1 MTSQKPSTDLS
12 KQQILES
19 IGRIV
24 AEGEG
29 RAPSPDDDASPEAA
43 PKPAAAAGEDEDEDD
58 ILDLV
63 DMVDERGNVIH
74 LDRAREGAPPAST
87 PPGAVVGG
95 PASSEQVLET
105 LRPMLQTWIDTHMP
119 PMVERMVKRELER
132 ASDRSEPE

>member
-1 MTSQKPSTDLS
+1 MTNQKPELS

-24 AEGEG
+24 SEGESQAQS
-29 RAPSPDDDASPEAA
+29 APGGAPPETA
-43 PKPAAAAGEDEDEDD
+43 PEPAESADDD

-63 DMVDERGNVIH
+63 DMVDEQGNVIH
-74 LDRAREGAPPAST
+74 LDRAREGAPADSN
-87 PPGAVVGG
+87 PPGAEAGG
-95 PASSEQVLET
+95 QASESQVLET
-105 LRPMLQTWIDTHMP
+105 LRPMLQTWLDTHMP

>member
-29 RAPSPDDDASPEAA
+29 REPSPDDDASPEAA
-43 PKPAAAAGEDEDEDD
+43 PTPEAAGGEDEDD

-63 DMVDERGNVIH
+63 DMVDEKIALKGKYDG
-74 LDRAREGAPPAST
+74 LKASYL
-87 PPGAVVGG
+87 
-95 PASSEQVLET
+95 SL
-105 LRPMLQTWIDTHMP
+105 
-119 PMVERMVKRELER
+119 
-132 ASDRSEPE
+132 

>member
-1 MTSQKPSTDLS
+1 MANPKPELS

-24 AEGEG
+24 SEGAG
-29 RAPSPDDDASPEAA
+29 GAPSPDDGAPAEAA
-43 PKPAAAAGEDEDEDD
+43 PAPEAVGSEDEDD

-63 DMVDERGNVIH
+63 EMLDEQGNVIH
-74 LDRAREGAPPAST
+74 LDRVREGMPEAAKD
-87 PPGAVVGG
+87 G
-95 PASSEQVLET
+95 PASNEQVLEA
-105 LRPMLQTWIDTHMP
+105 LRPMLQTWLDTHMP

>member
-24 AEGEG
+24 SEGEG
-29 RAPSPDDDASPEAA
+29 RVPRPDDDASPEAA
-43 PKPAAAAGEDEDEDD
+43 PEPEAAGGEDEDD

-74 LDRAREGAPPAST
+74 LDRAREGAPPDSS
-87 PPGAVVGG
+87 PPGAIAGG
-95 PASSEQVLET
+95 PASERQVLET
-105 LRPMLQTWIDTHMP
+105 LRPMLQTWLDTHMP